1 VSEHTILATDDRG
14 TIKCRECGQ
23 KFPHHSPPSSSCV
36 GGRSVWSLLREH
48 VTKRHHALSRELARG
63 IVAWD
68 RENSAILAEGRALCA
83 PEARTGGSRGD

>member
-1 VSEHTILATDDRG
+1 
-14 TIKCRECGQ
+14 
-23 KFPHHSPPSSSCV
+23 
-36 GGRSVWSLLREH
+36 